1 MKRQTKISILAAL
14 MGVAALYVAGCG
26 DKNNDK
32 GAIPADREIATAG
45 NALVDQPQKPSLE
58 PVGTKV
64 TITDTSAALYPINSM
79 LNVGQTIY
87 SACDG
92 ALLIRNLDDT
102 ITNAIAIGD
111 NLRALTLHNGLLYVG
126 GEKLYTVSGVDL
138 VPLPEQFESAIN
150 VLYSYG
156 DVLMIG
162 TDNGL
167 YSQTPIGTINLK
179 ENITV
184 SALTSDGSGLWIGT
198 DGDGLFRWDGET
210 FQKRFLTR
218 DESLFNNV
226 TALDFNHGHLYL
238 GTDQGLFVYDGGK
251 WDPFDFTC
259 GLPSNLVTSIDAS
272 NWIVYIGTDKGLVTY
287 YKDVFKPVE
296 GFSGQQI
303 AAVRKVDRKLVVATT
318 DQGLFVKTG
327 NKVAALVSV
336 PHDELQVALIEQ

>member
-1 MKRQTKISILAAL
+1 MKRQTRISILAAIV
-14 MGVAALYVAGCG
+14 GISALIVAGCS

-32 GAIPADREIATAG
+32 GAVPADREIALAG
-45 NALVDQPQKPSLE
+45 NVFVDQPQALKIE

-64 TITDTSAALYPINSM
+64 TITDTSALLYPINGM
-79 LNVGQTIY
+79 LNVGNTIY

-92 ALLIRNLDDT
+92 ALLIRKLDDT

-111 NLRALTLHNGLLYVG
+111 NLRAVAMHDGLVYVG
-126 GEKLYTVSGVDL
+126 GQKLYTLVDDQL
-138 VPLPEQFESAIN
+138 APLPEQLESSIN
-150 VLYSYG
+150 VLCSYG
-156 DVLMIG
+156 ATLMIG

-167 YSQTPIGTINLK
+167 FSQTPIGIIKLK
-179 ENITV
+179 DSLTV
-184 SALTSDGSGLWIGT
+184 SALTSDRDGLWVGT
-198 DGDGLFRWDGET
+198 DGEGLYRWDGEQ
-210 FQKRFLTR
+210 FQKRFLSR

-226 TALDFNHGHLYL
+226 TALAYNHNHLYL

-259 GLPSNLVTSIDAS
+259 GLPSNLVTAIDAS
-272 NWIVYIGTDKGLVTY
+272 TWIVYIGTDQGLVTY

-303 AAVRKVDRKLVVATT
+303 AAVRKVDRQLVVATT

-327 NKVAALVSV
+327 NKVTALVTV